1 MLEAHADPR
10 ILTGL
15 GNAEDAAVVCFPPGK
30 ALVQTIDFL
39 TPVVNDPFRF
49 GQIAAANAL
58 SDVYAM
64 GGEPYAVMNVVCF
77 PAGSMDGCVLREIL
91 RGGLLKV
98 RESGAM
104 LVGGHSVQDR
114 EIKYGLSVSGLVDPD
129 GFATNS
135 GLRPGDR
142 LVLTK
147 PVGSG
152 VLATAVKAQWRG
164 ADGYEE
170 EIFRWA
176 ARLNRIPGEAI
187 TRFGLR
193 AATDVTGFGLGG
205 HLLEML
211 RASDCSAR
219 LHVADVPV
227 MSGALELATQGLV
240 PQGSHSNRG
249 FCQAET
255 EVSDG
260 MDAMAVDIVFD
271 AQTSGGLLLGVP
283 EEKCPSLLA
292 WLHEQGELAVVVGQA
307 EAMCPGVKRL
317 LLC

>member
-1 MLEAHADPR
+1 M
-10 ILTGL
+10 
-15 GNAEDAAVVCFPPGK
+15 
-30 ALVQTIDFL
+30 
-39 TPVVNDPFRF
+39 VNDPFRF

-104 LVGGHSVQDR
+104 LVGGHCVQDR

-176 ARLNRIPGEAI
+176 ARLNRLPGEAI
-187 TRFGLR
+187 T
-193 AATDVTGFGLGG
+193 
-205 HLLEML
+205 LEFYFN
-211 RASDCSAR
+211 CF
-219 LHVADVPV
+219 V
-227 MSGALELATQGLV
+227 
-240 PQGSHSNRG
+240 
-249 FCQAET
+249 
-255 EVSDG
+255 
-260 MDAMAVDIVFD
+260 
-271 AQTSGGLLLGVP
+271 
-283 EEKCPSLLA
+283 
-292 WLHEQGELAVVVGQA
+292 W
-307 EAMCPGVKRL
+307 
-317 LLC
+317 